1 MSDEVD
7 RERYMYALACSGC
20 DAIAETL
27 PQGDQTP
34 LNKEY
39 DADGTDLSEGQWHS
53 VVLARTF
60 YRQTPFLLFDEPTA
74 SLDPMVEYRFI
85 RDILDRAEGKTI
97 IYITHRL
104 ACMHRFDN
112 IIVLE
117 DGVVAEQGTHRELI
131 EKQGIYFKMW
141 SAQAEKY
148 DV

>member
-1 MSDEVD
+1 MTPTVPIYRRD
-7 RERYMYALACSGC
+7 SGTAWC
-20 DAIAETL
+20 WHAPSTAKRRFCFLTSRRL
-27 PQGDQTP
+27 RLTRW
-34 LNKEY
+34 
-39 DADGTDLSEGQWHS
+39 LS
-53 VVLARTF
+53 
-60 YRQTPFLLFDEPTA
+60 TA
-74 SLDPMVEYRFI
+74 SSAIYWIAPKE
-85 RDILDRAEGKTI
+85 KQSS
-97 IYITHRL
+97 YITHRL

>member
-1 MSDEVD
+1 MVEIMKAYRRNSKI
-7 RERYMYALACSGC
+7 
-20 DAIAETL
+20 IA
-27 PQGDQTP
+27 
-34 LNKEY
+34 
-39 DADGTDLSEGQWHS
+39 
-53 VVLARTF
+53 
-60 YRQTPFLLFDEPTA
+60 FDEPTA